1 MFPRFLYVVA
11 NYREQV
17 GRIKFI
23 SIMKT
28 LRFIGTTLLM
38 VVLCLNFTACSD
50 DDDDIDVSQ
59 LEGTWGLVRSAGWE
73 SCNEETEREEWDYTC
88 DPYNP
93 DSGDGECE
101 KLVIKKLT
109 DNTYSVAAYYY
120 NGSEWRADGGSQTLT
135 LNGNTLTVSKTNGN
149 YGYFDSYA
157 NLIIEAL
164 TAEKLAI
171 RVKYDNV
178 QTSQPTDPDYNPNHR
193 DSADF
198 TETFTKME

>member
-1 MFPRFLYVVA
+1 M
-11 NYREQV
+11 REQV
-17 GRIKFI
+17 GKIKFI

-28 LRFIGTTLLM
+28 LRFIGMTLLM

-73 SCNEETEREEWDYTC
+73 LCSEETEKDEWDDSY
-88 DPYNP
+88 DPYNLSNES
-93 DSGDGECE
+93 DSE

-120 NGSEWRADGGSQTLT
+120 YDSEWRADGGSQIAT
-135 LNGNTLTVSKTNGN
+135 LNGNTLIINETKGD
-149 YGYFDSYA
+149 YGYFEYG
-157 NLIIEAL
+157 NPIIVTL
-164 TAEKLAI
+164 TADKLELHT
-171 RVKYDNV
+171 KYDNV
-178 QTSQPTDPDYNPNHR
+178 QTDPESDPEHR
-193 DSADF
+193 HSGDF

>member
-1 MFPRFLYVVA
+1 MR
-11 NYREQV
+11 
-17 GRIKFI
+17 
-23 SIMKT
+23 T
-28 LRFIGTTLLM
+28 LRLIGFAIIAIVM
-38 VVLCLNFTACSD
+38 SVNFAACSD
-50 DDDDIDVSQ
+50 DDEDIDVSQ

-120 NGSEWRADGGSQTLT
+120 YGSKWQMDGSSQTLT
-135 LNGNTLTVSKTNGN
+135 LNGNTLTVSQTNGD

-164 TAEKLAI
+164 TTENLAI

-178 QTSQPTDPDYNPNHR
+178 QTDPESDPEHR
-193 DSADF
+193 HSGDF